1 MNVQGASKC
10 LGQSDMFAMQSR
22 FHNLREGNYRYSE
35 SITYLSLL
43 MESMK
48 TFRISKVKLEPVVFS
63 YWPDVIGCSVSV

>member
-35 SITYLSLL
+35 YYISVIVNGKYENIQDSQGKIRTSSFQLL
-43 MESMK
+43 A
-48 TFRISKVKLEPVVFS
+48 
-63 YWPDVIGCSVSV
+63 